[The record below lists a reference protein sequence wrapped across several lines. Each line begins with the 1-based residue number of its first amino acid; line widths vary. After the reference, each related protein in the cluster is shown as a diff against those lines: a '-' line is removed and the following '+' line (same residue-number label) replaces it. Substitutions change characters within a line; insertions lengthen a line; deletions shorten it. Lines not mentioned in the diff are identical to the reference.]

1 VNEEVKI
8 SWYSEKMHKKN
19 INQMIEESAEQEV
32 ELPDDT
38 MPDIEIPSRIP
49 MQETNVPAKK
59 KSKWGHV
66 QPVRQSSRIDRIKN
80 IMEKPQ
86 EMNKINNLEISRMK
100 GIMSINP
107 FNVLQFDE
115 VDNVAKIVG
124 VNIDDDSDSMRSACS
139 SRRTGSLS
147 DKDQHE
153 ELAEGWID
161 VIT

>member
-59 KSKWGHV
+59 KSKWGPV
-66 QPVRQSSRIDRIKN
+66 QPVR
-80 IMEKPQ
+80 
-86 EMNKINNLEISRMK
+86 
-100 GIMSINP
+100 
-107 FNVLQFDE
+107 
-115 VDNVAKIVG
+115 
-124 VNIDDDSDSMRSACS
+124 
-139 SRRTGSLS
+139 
-147 DKDQHE
+147 
-153 ELAEGWID
+153 
-161 VIT
+161 